1 MNHLKAVVDHTL
13 RTDALNE
20 DFISLVKL
28 LDQELHSRYGDEQ
41 TFYNQFNKTATLKFV
56 VVAYRNNIPIGCG
69 AFREYEGNVAEVK
82 RMFVKMEQ
90 RSQGIAS
97 MVLIELEK
105 WASEL
110 KFSTC
115 ILETGIL
122 QPEAVRLYTKNGYE
136 VIPNYGQYAMVKR
149 SICLKKTIG

>member
-1 MNHLKAVVDHTL
+1 MKAVVDHTQ

-28 LDQELHSRYGDEQ
+28 LDQELLSRYGDEQ
-41 TFYNQFNKTATLKFV
+41 TFFNQFNKTDTLKYV
-56 VVAYRNNIPIGCG
+56 VVAYRNNIPMGCG
-69 AFREYEGNVAEVK
+69 AFRVYEDKVAEVK
-82 RMFVKMEQ
+82 RMYVKGEH

-97 MVLIELEK
+97 MVLRELES

-110 KFSTC
+110 KFSSC

-136 VIPNYGQYAMVKR
+136 IIPNYGHYAMVKR
-149 SICLKKTIG
+149 SICLKKMIG

>member
-1 MNHLKAVVDHTL
+1 LNQLKAVLDHTL

-28 LDQELHSRYGDEQ
+28 LDQELLSRYGDEQ
-41 TFYNQFNKTATLKFV
+41 TFFNQFNKTDTLKYV
-56 VVAYRNNIPIGCG
+56 VVAYRNNVPVGCG
-69 AFREYEGNVAEVK
+69 AFRAYEGNVAEIK
-82 RMFVKMEQ
+82 RMYVKAEY

-97 MVLIELEK
+97 MVLNELEK
-105 WASEL
+105 WAGEL
-110 KFSTC
+110 KFPTC

-136 VIPNYGQYAMVKR
+136 IIPNYGHYAMVKR
-149 SICLKKTIG
+149 SICLKKIIG